1 MKYYMK
7 RIDEIAERNYR
18 ISNPDFESRLFK
30 ALEKQFFMKLIGFK
44 ITKVT
49 PGYVEGELVIEEKH
63 MQQHDFLHG
72 GLMATC
78 LDIVMGFS
86 AFTLLP
92 VAKGVV
98 TADINISYYHPGAGT
113 KLIARGWV
121 DKPGSRLYFC
131 EGEISVV
138 NEDGSELL
146 TNKAKSIMC
155 VIDLPPQ

>member
-1 MKYYMK
+1 MTMNK
-7 RIDEIAERNYR
+7 IILERNFTAL
-18 ISNPDFESRLFK
+18 NPEYKQRVLK
-30 ALEKQFFMKLIGFK
+30 ALERQFFMKLIGFD
-44 ITKVT
+44 ITKIE
-49 PGYVEGELVIEEKH
+49 PGYIEGELLIEEKH

-72 GLMATC
+72 GLMASC

-92 VAKGVV
+92 PNKAVV
-98 TADINISYYHPGAGT
+98 TADINISYYNPGDGV

-131 EGEISVV
+131 EGEIFVV
-138 NEDGSELL
+138 DKDGNELL

-155 VIDLPPQ
+155 VIDMPK

>member
-1 MKYYMK
+1 MTTS
-7 RIDEIAERNYR
+7 EHIAERNYT
-18 ISNPDFESRLFK
+18 ISNPEFATRLKK
-30 ALEKQFFMKLIGFK
+30 ALEKQFFRKLIGFE
-44 ITKVT
+44 ITRIE

-63 MQQHDFLHG
+63 LQQHDFLHG

-92 VAKGVV
+92 PAKGVV
-98 TADINISYYHPGAGT
+98 TADIQISYYHPGDGV

-131 EGEISVV
+131 EGEICVV
-138 NEDGSELL
+138 NAAGKELL
-146 TNKAKSIMC
+146 TNKSKAIMC
-155 VIDLPPQ
+155 VIDLPQ

>member
-1 MKYYMK
+1 MMKNEILLK
-7 RIDEIAERNYR
+7 RNFQVM
-18 ISNPDFESRLFK
+18 NPDYAKRLRK
-30 ALEKQFFMKLIGFK
+30 ALERQFFMKLIGFE
-44 ITKVT
+44 ITKIE
-49 PGYVEGELVIEEKH
+49 PGYIEGELIIEEKH

-78 LDIVMGFS
+78 LDITMGFS

-92 VAKGVV
+92 ADKAVV
-98 TADINISYYHPGAGT
+98 TADINISYYNPGDGV

-131 EGEISVV
+131 EGEISVIDKHG
-138 NEDGSELL
+138 NEVL

-155 VIDLPPQ
+155 VIDMPASKT